1 MAGSP
6 KEVLKTS
13 FRTEIISNDVWME
26 MLKVR
31 NQLSHDYDGDIVK
44 QMCQKII
51 TEYIDEFYELRKKI
65 EQLQLEE

>member
-1 MAGSP
+1 
-6 KEVLKTS
+6 
-13 FRTEIISNDVWME
+13 